1 MLYLILSALSFG
13 TGWGL
18 LVYVDNKSLPP
29 EKESVAAGAG
39 VSAIF
44 AGVIL
49 VVYGIVRIATKGG
62 W

>member
-1 MLYLILSALSFG
+1 MLYLILSVLSFG

-18 LVYVDNKSLPP
+18 LVYVDNELLTPGR
-29 EKESVAAGAG
+29 ESVAAGAG

-49 VVYGIVRIATKGG
+49 VVYGIVRIATKGA